1 MMKKGGDRYMA
12 SIKMTPQELRDATT
26 FLGGK
31 RNEIVQAVNAIKQK
45 VDSTTAEWE
54 GSAQSSFIAAFQDM
68 LPMLTQDFPETIEGI
83 ESMLTGAA
91 DALEEADT
99 EIGNAFKG

>member
-1 MMKKGGDRYMA
+1 MA
-12 SIKMTPQELRDATT
+12 SIKMTPQELRDAAT

-31 RNEIVQAVNAIKQK
+31 RDDILNAVNAIKGK
-45 VDSTTAEWE
+45 VDATTAEWE
-54 GSAQSSFIAAFQDM
+54 GSAQSSFVARFEEM

>member
-1 MMKKGGDRYMA
+1 MA
-12 SIKMTPQELRDATT
+12 SIRMTPQELRDTSS

-31 RNEIVQAVNAIKQK
+31 RDEIVQAVNAIKQR
-45 VDSTTAEWE
+45 VDNTTAEWE
-54 GSAQSSFIAAFQDM
+54 GAAQSSFIATFDQM
-68 LPMLTQDFPETIEGI
+68 LPMLTKDFPETIQGI

-91 DALEEADT
+91 DALEQADE